1 MFQDLFFK
9 LLWNEEQTHGI
20 LILLKL
26 AFPFLAYSIGWKS
39 PWERKTFSF
48 LFQEKK
54 HLDDLERTSFES
66 FPCFSLPLYSRS
78 FLKFLCK
85 KSLPHTYLPTL
96 HLNLAHSMDVL
107 FIRSIG
113 PFVIVVVCSQLWK
126 NLNKTQRF
134 QLTLSCLMHQMTWK
148 GNLIFVVYFSPFQLL
163 EVQ

>member
-1 MFQDLFFK
+1 MGKKNLF
-9 LLWNEEQTHGI
+9 
-20 LILLKL
+20 
-26 AFPFLAYSIGWKS
+26 S
-39 PWERKTFSF
+39 SF
-48 LFQEKK
+48 LFFFKKNKKK
-54 HLDDLERTSFES
+54 HLDDLERTSFKS

-126 NLNKTQRF
+126 NLNKKHRF
-134 QLTLSCLMHQMTWK
+134 QFTWSCLMHQMTWK
-148 GNLIFVVYFSPFQLL
+148 GNLIFFLFIFPFFNYWKYSKQMTVISWQSILVNEADL
-163 EVQ
+163 CR